1 MNVKDL
7 KKFEQNIGYSF
18 KDIEHLK
25 IALTHKSYIDEDPT
39 SKTNQ
44 RYEFIGDT
52 ILDFDLSI
60 FLFNNSF
67 SILLENNPLPP
78 NSDSLLSFTKSPF
91 VVIGLIIISSSF
103 RLVFLIILSLAI

>member
-39 SKTNQ
+39 SKTTEI
-44 RYEFIGDT
+44 RT
-52 ILDFDLSI
+52 
-60 FLFNNSF
+60 LFPMFPADVSM
-67 SILLENNPLPP
+67 S
-78 NSDSLLSFTKSPF
+78 
-91 VVIGLIIISSSF
+91 
-103 RLVFLIILSLAI
+103 

>member
-60 FLFNNSF
+60 FLGSAGGAERFKALF
-67 SILLENNPLPP
+67 KKLWIRRLCFYGTLPP
-78 NSDSLLSFTKSPF
+78 EGD
-91 VVIGLIIISSSF
+91 
-103 RLVFLIILSLAI
+103 